1 GDLLALMEADVL
13 GQMRTGAATGVATK
27 YLARADAK
35 TAAIIGTGGQA
46 RTQLEAIAAVRKLER
61 VRVYGRDASGR
72 EKFAREMSA
81 KLNLP
86 VEPVASSEEAT
97 EPAAIVC
104 SAHTSSH
111 AVVSAAAIAPGTYI
125 NAIGAN
131 HMKKRELDADTV
143 A

>member
-1 GDLLALMEADVL
+1 MEADVL

-35 TAAIIGTGGQA
+35 TAAIVGTGGQA

-81 KLNLP
+81 QLNVP

-104 SAHTSSH
+104 TATDGQPCRGKRLRPLRLEPTSTQSART
-111 AVVSAAAIAPGTYI
+111 T
-125 NAIGAN
+125 
-131 HMKKRELDADTV
+131 
-143 A
+143 